1 MENSIIPTAAQIRN
15 DYLNGVELQKS
26 IAKTI
31 KDAASEGHDHIAI
44 KLTPKQTSFICP
56 ILKEL
61 GYLTLPYPVRY
72 NDNSI
77 AEYLLL
83 EISW

>member
-1 MENSIIPTAAQIRN
+1 MENNIIPTAAQIRN
-15 DYLNGVELQKS
+15 DYLDGIELQKS

-31 KDAASEGHDHIAI
+31 KNAASEGRDHVAI
-44 KLTPKQTSFICP
+44 KLTPKQISFIGP

-61 GYLTLPYPVRY
+61 GYLTLPYPVCDD
-72 NDNSI
+72 DNPE
-77 AEYLLL
+77 AKYALL

>member
-1 MENSIIPTAAQIRN
+1 MENNIIPTAAQIRN
-15 DYLNGVELQKS
+15 DYLDGIELQKS

-44 KLTPKQTSFICP
+44 KLTPEQTSFICP
-56 ILKEL
+56 ILKKL

-72 NDNSI
+72 NDNSK

>member
-1 MENSIIPTAAQIRN
+1 MENNIIPTAAQIRS
-15 DYLNGVELQKS
+15 DYLDDIELQKS

-31 KDAASEGHDHIAI
+31 KDAANEGHDHITI
-44 KLTPKQTSFICP
+44 KLTPKQASFICP

-61 GYLTLPYPVRY
+61 GYLALPYAVSY
-72 NDNSI
+72 NNNSK